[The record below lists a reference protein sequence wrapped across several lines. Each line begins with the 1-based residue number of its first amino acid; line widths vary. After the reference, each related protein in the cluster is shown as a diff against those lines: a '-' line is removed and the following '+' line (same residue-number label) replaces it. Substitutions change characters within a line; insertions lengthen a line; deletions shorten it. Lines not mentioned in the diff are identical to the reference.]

1 MRIISINVHYQ
12 DGLGYQDYYL
22 GKSWKAMGHDV
33 HFISSD
39 WHFDYPDYDSVKH
52 IIGDKYVGVGTF
64 INEYGVPVHRLKATT
79 RKQTGLMW
87 LRGFE
92 EKLLELKPDIIIS
105 HGVFTHQSIRLLY
118 LKNKLNCPI
127 VFDDHTTINVLRQS
141 LGSKLVFTLFRK
153 FFAQKMIEVAYKIVG
168 ISDSCTGVLN
178 KTFGLKGDKVV
189 MIPLGTDTN
198 LFKQDSDLR
207 KKYRSFLG
215 VSDETIVVLYTG
227 KIYEDKR
234 VDLLVDALNDETV
247 TKNRNIVIHVVG
259 VISAGYKVYFE
270 EKLKTSKHKVIYRN
284 AVSQQELPEIYNGAD
299 ISVWPAHTTTS
310 TIDASAC
317 GCPIICSDYMKERY
331 SNDNGFGIK
340 EGDINELK
348 VALKELIKNK
358 SLREEMGGRGK
369 KLIEDTLSWNKIA
382 KQFIDKW

>member
-1 MRIISINVHYQ
+1 MRIISVNVHYQ

-22 GKSWKAMGHDV
+22 GKSWKALGHEV

-92 EKLLELKPDIIIS
+92 EKLVELKPDIIIS
-105 HGVFTHQSIRLLY
+105 HGVFTYQSIRLLY

-127 VFDDHTTINVLRQS
+127 VFDDHTTINVLRES
-141 LGSKLVFTLFRK
+141 LSSKIVFTLFRTL
-153 FFAQKMIEVAYKIVG
+153 FAKRMLKVAHKIVG
-168 ISDSCTGVLN
+168 ISDSCMGVLD
-178 KTFGLKGDKVV
+178 KTFGLKGNNVI

-207 KKYRSFLG
+207 KKYRNFLG
-215 VSDETIVVLYTG
+215 VDDATIVVLYTG
-227 KIYEDKR
+227 KIYEDKK
-234 VDLLVDALNDETV
+234 VDLLVDALNDEAV
-247 TKNRNIVIHVVG
+247 TQNKSIVIHIVG
-259 VISAGYKVYFE
+259 VISTGYKTYFE
-270 EKLKTSKHKVIYRN
+270 EKLKASKHKVIYRN

-299 ISVWPAHTTTS
+299 IAVWPAHTTNS

-331 SNDNGFGIK
+331 SNNNGFGIK

-348 VALKELIKNK
+348 IAL
-358 SLREEMGGRGK
+358 K
-369 KLIEDTLSWNKIA
+369 KLIGDGNLRKEMGHRGIELVKNELSWEAISKR
-382 KQFIDKW
+382 FLD

>member
-22 GKSWKAMGHDV
+22 GKSWKALGHEV

-92 EKLLELKPDIIIS
+92 EKLVELKPDIIIS
-105 HGVFTHQSIRLLY
+105 HGVFTYQSIRLLY

-127 VFDDHTTINVLRQS
+127 VFDDHTTINVLRES
-141 LGSKLVFTLFRK
+141 LSSKIVFTLFRTL
-153 FFAQKMIEVAYKIVG
+153 FAKRMLKVAHKIVG
-168 ISDSCTGVLN
+168 ISDSCMGVLD
-178 KTFGLKGDKVV
+178 KTFGLKGNNVI

-207 KKYRSFLG
+207 KKYRIFW
-215 VSDETIVVLYTG
+215 
-227 KIYEDKR
+227 
-234 VDLLVDALNDETV
+234 ALMM
-247 TKNRNIVIHVVG
+247 
-259 VISAGYKVYFE
+259 
-270 EKLKTSKHKVIYRN
+270 
-284 AVSQQELPEIYNGAD
+284 QQL
-299 ISVWPAHTTTS
+299 
-310 TIDASAC
+310 
-317 GCPIICSDYMKERY
+317 
-331 SNDNGFGIK
+331 
-340 EGDINELK
+340 
-348 VALKELIKNK
+348 
-358 SLREEMGGRGK
+358 
-369 KLIEDTLSWNKIA
+369 
-382 KQFIDKW
+382 